1 MSKKILIIDDD
12 LDLCALLGRFLSKNG
27 YEIEMAHS
35 GSKGIAKF
43 NDGKFDVVVC
53 DYRLGD
59 MEGIEVLAALRKHDP
74 AVKVLMIT
82 GYSDIKTAV
91 EVIKMGAFDYIV
103 KPLIPD
109 EVLSVLNKM
118 LQQQPSAGR
127 SEVSSSTTAAAPR
140 RGVPSAASYSNS
152 SGEFM
157 IGKAPATK
165 ALYEQI
171 NIVAATNYSIILYGE
186 SGTGKE
192 VIAKTI
198 HDMSNRKDKPFVA
211 MDCGTLSR
219 ELAGSELFGHVKG
232 AFTGALQDK
241 EGHFELADG
250 GTLFLDEV
258 GNLSLDIQATL
269 LRVIQERKIKRVGG
283 NKEMN
288 VDVRIIVA
296 SNENLQEAYR
306 KGKFREDLYHRFNEF
321 SINLPSLRS
330 RKDDIL
336 LFAEFFLDKTNR
348 ELGKDV
354 AGFED
359 NVLQTFLQYSW
370 PGNLREFR
378 NVVRRAVLLTAPGE
392 KINVTS
398 LPWEMTN
405 SSSFTTTATDS
416 DGTRPM
422 ATTISAPKKELD
434 LKDAA
439 SRAEYETIMAV
450 LQQVNFN
457 KKKAAEMLNIDRK
470 TLYNKIKNFQE

>member
-192 VIAKTI
+192 VI
-198 HDMSNRKDKPFVA
+198 
-211 MDCGTLSR
+211 
-219 ELAGSELFGHVKG
+219 
-232 AFTGALQDK
+232 
-241 EGHFELADG
+241 
-250 GTLFLDEV
+250 
-258 GNLSLDIQATL
+258 
-269 LRVIQERKIKRVGG
+269 
-283 NKEMN
+283 
-288 VDVRIIVA
+288 
-296 SNENLQEAYR
+296 
-306 KGKFREDLYHRFNEF
+306 
-321 SINLPSLRS
+321 
-330 RKDDIL
+330 
-336 LFAEFFLDKTNR
+336 
-348 ELGKDV
+348 
-354 AGFED
+354 
-359 NVLQTFLQYSW
+359 
-370 PGNLREFR
+370 
-378 NVVRRAVLLTAPGE
+378 
-392 KINVTS
+392 
-398 LPWEMTN
+398 
-405 SSSFTTTATDS
+405 
-416 DGTRPM
+416 
-422 ATTISAPKKELD
+422 
-434 LKDAA
+434 
-439 SRAEYETIMAV
+439 
-450 LQQVNFN
+450 
-457 KKKAAEMLNIDRK
+457 
-470 TLYNKIKNFQE
+470 

>member
-12 LDLCALLGRFLSKNG
+12 MDLCTLLARFLTRNG
-27 YEIEMAHS
+27 YEVDMAHS

-43 NDGKFDVVVC
+43 NDGRYDLVIC

-59 MEGIEVLAALRKHDP
+59 MEGINVLTQLRKQDP

-109 EVLSVLNKM
+109 EVLSVLNKAIN
-118 LQQQPSAGR
+118 QPAPVAGQP
-127 SEVSSSTTAAAPR
+127 TDPNGAAKKPAKPT
-140 RGVPSAASYSNS
+140 GN
-152 SGEFM
+152 GEFLV
-157 IGKAPATK
+157 GNAPATK
-165 ALYEQI
+165 ALYDQI
-171 NIVAATNYSIILYGE
+171 NVVAGTNYSIILYGE

-192 VIAKTI
+192 VIAKTV
-198 HDMSNRKDKPFVA
+198 HDMSNRSGKPFIA
-211 MDCGTLSR
+211 MDCGTLSK

-241 EGHFELADG
+241 EGHFELANG

-258 GNLSLDIQATL
+258 GNLSLDVQATL
-269 LRVIQERKIKRVGG
+269 LRVIQERKFKRVGG

-296 SNENLQEAYR
+296 SNENLQEGYR

-321 SINLPSLRS
+321 SINLPPLRN

-336 LFAEFFLDKTNR
+336 AFADFFLDKTNQ

-354 AGFED
+354 TGFED
-359 NVLQTFLQYSW
+359 GVLQTFLQYSW

-378 NVVRRAVLLTAPGE
+378 NVVRRAVLLTPAGQ
-392 KINVTS
+392 KIAAAS
-398 LPWEMTN
+398 LPWEITN
-405 SSSFTTTATDS
+405 STPLQPAADEPRPFTTTFS
-416 DGTRPM
+416 Q
-422 ATTISAPKKELD
+422 PKKELD

-470 TLYNKIKNFQE
+470 TLYNKIKNFQDQDHQ